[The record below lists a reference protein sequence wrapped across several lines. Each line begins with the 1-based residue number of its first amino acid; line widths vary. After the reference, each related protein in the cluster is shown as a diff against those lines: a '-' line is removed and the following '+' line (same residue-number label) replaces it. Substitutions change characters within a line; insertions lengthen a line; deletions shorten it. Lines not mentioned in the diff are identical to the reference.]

1 MEVVADEGTL
11 TTEAGAW
18 DTAPHPWRRYGAR
31 IVDLYLSGGL
41 LLILAGSM
49 VGLAGPDWL
58 YNLVVQGG
66 RLVQVLVLAPLSW
79 ILSAPIVAVL
89 LAKFGTTPGKLLF
102 GLRVVPTDGIAAT
115 LPRLMK
121 RELYMLIWG
130 VGLGIPLISF
140 VTMIT
145 SFETVNK
152 GEPARWDAATGL
164 AVEARRVAGW
174 QLVGVIVGTVVVLGL
189 KLWGLVEQLGGLS
202 AAA

>member
-1 MEVVADEGTL
+1 MEVVVDEGALPAEVGT
-11 TTEAGAW
+11 W
-18 DTAPHPWRRYGAR
+18 DTVPSPWRRYGAR
-31 IVDLYLSGGL
+31 LVDLYLSGGL
-41 LLILAGSM
+41 LLVLAGFM

-58 YNLVVQGG
+58 YDFVVQGG
-66 RLVQVLVLAPLSW
+66 RWVQVLVLAPLSW

-102 GLRVVPTDGIAAT
+102 GLRVAPTDGIAAT

-140 VTMIT
+140 VTVVT

-189 KLWGLVEQLGGLS
+189 KLWGHLEWIAGSS